1 MDSVKT
7 GGVGKL
13 MDQMKSVGLN
23 PKLIT
28 YNILIYGFCNVG
40 KSDKASC
47 LFDQLKSIDQSP
59 TLMTYIVLFA
69 GFCRAGNLV

>member
-47 LFDQLKSIDQSP
+47 LFD
-59 TLMTYIVLFA
+59 
-69 GFCRAGNLV
+69 